1 MAEKTNQLKY
11 GIQKEKKIAN
21 VFKKSG
27 AKVELSPGSRG
38 AADLKVKF
46 ATGTKWNVQVKSTR
60 KGEAAMP
67 SPKDLGR
74 LKISAS
80 RTGATAVVARVS
92 PEGVDFV
99 SARTG
104 KKLNPPSKKK
114 GK

>member
-1 MAEKTNQLKY
+1 MAKKTNQLKY
-11 GIQKEKKIAN
+11 GISKEKKIAN
-21 VFKKSG
+21 AFKKSG
-27 AKVELSPGSRG
+27 AKVEVSPGSRG

-60 KGEAAMP
+60 SGEAGMP
-67 SPKDLGR
+67 SAKDLGR

-80 RTGATAVVARVS
+80 RSKATPVVARVS
-92 PEGVDFV
+92 PKGVDFV